1 MQCNVCPRVCGAQ
14 RDRGETGFCGVGDT
28 FKIARAARHAWE
40 EPPISG
46 TRGSGTIFF
55 GGCNL
60 RCVFCQN
67 HALSHEA
74 LGKETTDDELI
85 DLMLRLRDEGAH
97 NINLVTPTHY
107 SISLRRVLERV
118 KPTLGIPVVWN
129 SGGYEDPRILR
140 TLAGLVDIYLPDVK
154 YFSSELSLA
163 YSAAPDYYPV
173 ALSALEEML
182 HQQPKPVFDSQ
193 GMLLRGTVVRHL
205 VLPSARRD
213 SIALL
218 EALARDVGTDRFLLS
233 LMSQYTPD
241 FAMSCPH
248 KALHRKLTEFEYQSV
263 LKKAHEL
270 GFDGFS
276 QSRDSATA
284 AFTPSFSEKENS

>member
-1 MQCNVCPRVCGAQ
+1 MSSCMQCPRTCGVQ
-14 RDRGETGFCGVGDT
+14 RDAGKHGFCGVGNT
-28 FKIARAARHAWE
+28 LRIARAALHAWE

-55 GGCNL
+55 SGCNL

-67 HALSHEA
+67 HDLSHNA
-74 LGKETTDDELI
+74 LGMDITEEELARQ
-85 DLMLRLRDEGAH
+85 MLRLRDEGAH

-107 SISLRRVLERV
+107 SLPLRRVLERV

-129 SGGYEDPRILR
+129 SGGYENPETLR
-140 TLAGLVDIYLPDVK
+140 TLEGLVDVYLPDMK

-163 YSAAPDYYPV
+163 YSAAKDYYTV
-173 ALSALEEML
+173 AVSALLEML
-182 HQQPKPVFDSQ
+182 RQQPTPVFDRQ

-205 VLPSARRD
+205 VLPSSRKD

-218 EALARDVGTDRFLLS
+218 EALARDVGSDRFLLS

-241 FAMSCPH
+241 FAMDCPY
-248 KALHRKLTEFEYQSV
+248 KALHRKLTAFEYQSV
-263 LKKAHEL
+263 LARAAEL

-276 QSRDSATA
+276 QSLDSATS
-284 AFTPSFSEKENS
+284 AFTPSFSGDC